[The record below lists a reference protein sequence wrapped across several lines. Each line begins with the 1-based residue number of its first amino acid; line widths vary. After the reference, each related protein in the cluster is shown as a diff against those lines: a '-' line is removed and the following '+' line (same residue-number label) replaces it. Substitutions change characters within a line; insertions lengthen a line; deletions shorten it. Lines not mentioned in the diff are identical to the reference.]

1 MDPVQESQQ
10 EQGKHRM
17 DDEPTTV
24 QEELHVLRNL
34 VDLLEDLDASA
45 RSRLVAYLFDRYND
59 RSPW

>member
-1 MDPVQESQQ
+1 MSHLDPPPAPPLE
-10 EQGKHRM
+10 ER
-17 DDEPTTV
+17 DDPTTV
-24 QEELHVLRNL
+24 QEELHVMRNL

>member
-1 MDPVQESQQ
+1 MTTMS
-10 EQGKHRM
+10 HL
-17 DDEPTTV
+17 EPTEPPDPPTTPH
-24 QEELHVLRNL
+24 EELAVLRNL